1 MTSAKL
7 PSDKEAAQPA
17 GKAAF
22 ASAQDARQAIRN
34 GEWLSHT
41 SGLAP
46 GYAQGNI
53 VILPQ
58 DLAADFL
65 RFCQRN
71 PKPCP
76 LLAVSEPGDPLL
88 PTLGHDVDIRS
99 DVPRY
104 RVWENGK
111 LVSEVT
117 DITKLWRSDLVTFV
131 LGCSFSFEHALI
143 EAGID
148 LRHVREGKNV
158 AMYRTNIQTTPAGPF
173 HGPLVVSMRPM
184 SPANA
189 IRAVQVTARVPAVHG
204 APVHIGLPEM
214 IGISDLGKPDF
225 GDAVDILPGELP
237 VFWACGVTP
246 QAVLMEAAPVF
257 CITHAPGYML
267 ITDLLNN
274 DLAFA

>member
-7 PSDKEAAQPA
+7 PTDKEAAQAA

-111 LVSEVT
+111 LLSEVT

-225 GDAVDILPGELP
+225 GDAVEILPGELP

-246 QAVLMEAAPVF
+246 QAVLMEAAPAF

>member
-225 GDAVDILPGELP
+225 GDAVEILPGELP

-246 QAVLMEAAPVF
+246 QAVLMEAAPAF